1 MFVRGSDC
9 CSIRKRLFVTAT
21 ALGLAVFSSATP
33 LSVRGMAFPSKLAVD
48 ATEAAS
54 YAVPIL
60 APLDVAETGAHSN
73 DANGNPYAVI
83 GL

>member
-1 MFVRGSDC
+1 MRGSHC

-21 ALGLAVFSSATP
+21 ALGLAVFSATP
-33 LSVRGMAFPSKLAVD
+33 LSVQGMAFPGQLAVN

-54 YAVPIL
+54 YTVPIL
-60 APLDVAETGAHSN
+60 APLDVAETGALSN